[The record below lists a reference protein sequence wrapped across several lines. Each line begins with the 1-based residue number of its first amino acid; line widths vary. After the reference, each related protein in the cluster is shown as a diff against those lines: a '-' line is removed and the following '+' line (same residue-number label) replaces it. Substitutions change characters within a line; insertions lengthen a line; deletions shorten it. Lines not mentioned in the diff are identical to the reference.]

1 LQTHVIIFLKIRVDL
16 QNKRHKIRDFWNS
29 PSIDFLFLKQSRQTM
44 NTLNLHFALQ
54 SAGNSGNAPEMLCLA
69 YAADMSVHMTSVRIQ
84 KTKREVC
91 PT

>member
-1 LQTHVIIFLKIRVDL
+1 
-16 QNKRHKIRDFWNS
+16 
-29 PSIDFLFLKQSRQTM
+29 M

-54 SAGNSGNAPEMLCLA
+54 SAGNPGSALEMLCWA